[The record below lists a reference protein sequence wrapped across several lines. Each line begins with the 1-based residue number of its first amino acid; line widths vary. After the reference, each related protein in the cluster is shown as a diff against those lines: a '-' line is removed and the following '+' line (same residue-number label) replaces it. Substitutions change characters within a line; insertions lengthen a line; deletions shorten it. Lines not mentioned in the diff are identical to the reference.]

1 MTTSGHL
8 RWLDPNNTLE
18 TRGDNVTQGIW
29 SDDNTRFASKKALTD
44 AVKAG
49 HTTYLEATSVFG
61 NEYDGPLRQAPDGA
75 YYVVGPDPYKSRK
88 WYAQIVK
95 SGDTI
100 KVK

>member
-1 MTTSGHL
+1 M
-8 RWLDPNNTLE
+8 
-18 TRGDNVTQGIW
+18 TQGIW

-61 NEYDGPLRQAPDGA
+61 NEYDGPLREAPDGA

-95 SGDTI
+95 SGDMI

>member
-1 MTTSGHL
+1 M
-8 RWLDPNNTLE
+8 
-18 TRGDNVTQGIW
+18 TQGIW
-29 SDDNTRFASKKALTD
+29 SDDSTRFASKKALTE

-49 HTTYLEATSVFG
+49 RVTYLEATSVFG
-61 NEYDGPLRQAPDGA
+61 NEYDGPVSGAPDGT

-88 WYAQIVK
+88 WYAQVIK